1 MNEYQRQAYLDAL
14 GVEQYVPRWLLTVA
28 PRPQACELP
37 EQVAEQPLQAERV
50 APTTDR
56 AAPTPQ
62 SAPTPVSEVLD
73 GMRQEP
79 SRRRASEKPA
89 AEPSGPASEPVER
102 VKPFTLSIW
111 RSPLP
116 LLVLDAREPRA
127 AFPTDRLLHN
137 LLNALGSHDAQRVAE
152 EVLPWPLV
160 NNPAVRLTAED
171 ARAELHTWLEA
182 ELSNRSVRYILLMGE
197 NAARYFLP
205 EEQSYSDALGQV
217 QDLPP
222 FNVSALVAPSLI
234 ELLRDPTLKRPL
246 WRSLQTWLPM
256 TSR

>member
-28 PRPQACELP
+28 PEPFACELP
-37 EQVAEQPLQAERV
+37 TEVAREAQPA
-50 APTTDR
+50 APALDKAAPAPR
-56 AAPTPQ
+56 AAPT
-62 SAPTPVSEVLD
+62 AVSEVLED
-73 GMRQEP
+73 MRREP
-79 SRRRASEKPA
+79 SRQRAPEKPA
-89 AEPSGPASEPVER
+89 PDPATPAPEPVER
-102 VKPFTLSIW
+102 VTPFTLSIW

-116 LLVLDAREPRA
+116 LLVLDAREPRS
-127 AFPTDRLLHN
+127 AFPTDRLLRN
-137 LLNALGSHDAQRVAE
+137 LLNALSPHDAQRVTE

-160 NNPAVRLTAED
+160 NNPAVKLTAED

-182 ELSNRSVRYILLMGE
+182 ELSNGAVRHILLMGA

-205 EEQSYSDALGQV
+205 EGQSYSEVLGQV
-217 QDLPP
+217 QDLSR

-234 ELLRDPTLKRPL
+234 ELLRDPSLKRPL

-256 TSR
+256 AP

>member
-28 PRPQACELP
+28 PQPRACELP
-37 EQVAEQPLQAERV
+37 EVVVGEPQTETPSPATARATPAPQA
-50 APTTDR
+50 
-56 AAPTPQ
+56 
-62 SAPTPVSEVLD
+62 APTPVSEVLE
-73 GMRQEP
+73 GMRREP
-79 SRRRASEKPA
+79 SRQRAPEKPA
-89 AEPSGPASEPVER
+89 PEPANPTPEPAER
-102 VKPFTLSIW
+102 VTPFTLSIW

-116 LLVLDAREPRA
+116 LLVVDAREPRA
-127 AFPTDRLLHN
+127 AFPTDRLLRN
-137 LLNALGSHDAQRVAE
+137 LLNALGPHDAQRVTE

-182 ELSNRSVRYILLMGE
+182 ELANRSVRYVLLMGE

-205 EEQSYSDALGQV
+205 EGQSYSEALGRV
-217 QDLPP
+217 QDLAP

-246 WRSLQTWLPM
+246 WQSLQPWLPM
-256 TSR
+256 AS